1 MSKEHNFVAI
11 TNAILDG
18 YALPWRGTHG
28 VLHWARVWTNGL
40 KVAEV
45 NGADQEIVK
54 LFALFHD
61 SRRVNE
67 YTDPDHGERGGDF
80 ARELRGTLVHLDD
93 DRFELLYE
101 ACRLHT
107 DGLTDGDPTEQACW
121 DADRLDLG
129 RVGMRPSPRR
139 LCTDA
144 ASELIDWAT
153 PRAEAGVQVKEVLE
167 LWGLADLSEACFTG
181 DPKVREMI
189 DALKQ
194 EGESDADV
202 IARIGGKL

>member
-1 MSKEHNFVAI
+1 MYKRQD
-11 TNAILDG
+11 L
-18 YALPWRGTHG
+18 
-28 VLHWARVWTNGL
+28 
-40 KVAEV
+40 
-45 NGADQEIVK
+45 
-54 LFALFHD
+54 
-61 SRRVNE
+61 
-67 YTDPDHGERGGDF
+67 TDPGHGERGGDF

-144 ASELIDWAT
+144 GRALIDWAN
-153 PRAEAGVQVKEVLE
+153 PRAEAGVQVKEVLDF
-167 LWGLADLSEACFTG
+167 WGLADFSEACFTG

-202 IARIGGKL
+202 ITRIGGKL